1 LLLLGDGTGKFDSIN
16 AKESGF
22 FTPGDVKS
30 LELALTGNK
39 AIIIVGNNNDHLQ
52 MFHFN
57 K

>member
-1 LLLLGDGTGKFDSIN
+1 
-16 AKESGF
+16 
-22 FTPGDVKS
+22 
-30 LELALTGNK
+30 LALTGNK